1 MTIKWGPAAGFVA
14 IAGALVLGGTAF
26 VRNLTPYLAFAE
38 ARKSQGTVQV
48 MGGLDKTSVSNKDGV
63 LRFSLIEKGTGE
75 RLPVQFKHTMPANF
89 LLAIEI
95 TAIGRYENIE
105 FHADRLLVKCP
116 SKYQG
121 TETKSY
127 GGR

>member
-1 MTIKWGPAAGFVA
+1 MKVKWGPAAGLVA
-14 IAGALVLGGTAF
+14 IAGALALGGTAF
-26 VRNLTPYLAFAE
+26 VRNLTPYLPFAE
-38 ARKSQGTVQV
+38 ARTSQGTVQV
-48 MGGLDKTSVSNKDGV
+48 MGGLDKTSVSNKGGV
-63 LRFSLIEKGTGE
+63 LHFTLVEKGTNE
-75 RLPVQFKHTMPANF
+75 RLPVVFRHTMPANF

-95 TAIGRYENIE
+95 TAIGRWEKDQ
-105 FHADRLLVKCP
+105 FAADRLLVKCP